1 MVCGAL
7 FVLGIVLMIGVAI
20 GVLIGREGSV
30 KTPVGEVTVDGSA
43 TTTVTVRVS
52 GTQGIRYDGA
62 IGTTETGQKSIDG
75 TLRDIPDDYELPLDT
90 SPGSTDVLTAR
101 VGKHPVDNSKPGRL
115 RLELLA
121 DGRAVR
127 EQESSSETGVV
138 TLTYYATEAREE
150 L

>member
-1 MVCGAL
+1 M
-7 FVLGIVLMIGVAI
+7 
-20 GVLIGREGSV
+20 
-30 KTPVGEVTVDGSA
+30 
-43 TTTVTVRVS
+43 
-52 GTQGIRYDGA
+52 
-62 IGTTETGQKSIDG
+62 
-75 TLRDIPDDYELPLDT
+75 
-90 SPGSTDVLTAR
+90 TAR

-138 TLTYYATEAREE
+138 TLTYDATEAREE